1 MLDRNF
7 DASFCAELQ
16 RKDLGLA
23 VEAAEELGLVLP
35 TATTATQLFNSCVAN
50 GDGGADHIAVPKVLE
65 RLANHRL
72 TEV

>member
-16 RKDLGLA
+16 LKDLGLA

-35 TATTATQLFNSCVAN
+35 TATTAT
-50 GDGGADHIAVPKVLE
+50 AVPITSLY
-65 RLANHRL
+65 RRFWNALP
-72 TEV
+72 TIG